1 MERGREE
8 SRKFNIKSN
17 AHFSSYLCT
26 RARTVLSRISYYRA
40 SLLRRF
46 FSSNLE
52 KRKLW
57 VKTFRV
63 EKVKNWTHGKGPHQT
78 SRARAR
84 LKRGKK
90 NGASTAERERER
102 ERETTEAG
110 ASRRLGIKRHHAF
123 QTPSRCCSSR
133 APRRARQRRYE

>member
-1 MERGREE
+1 ML
-8 SRKFNIKSN
+8 ILALTYTH
-17 AHFSSYLCT
+17 AH
-26 RARTVLSRISYYRA
+26 APYYRA

-90 NGASTAERERER
+90 NGASTAERERDYR
-102 ERETTEAG
+102 
-110 ASRRLGIKRHHAF
+110 SRRLEETRHKAPPCLPDAKPMLLF
-123 QTPSRCCSSR
+123 PCPPSRTSTTIRITLLCAWR
-133 APRRARQRRYE
+133 IPTPAFNANPTRIGR